1 MAGFEARTPCKFH
14 KKGLCCLGAACR
26 FLHTTK
32 VSSPNVLDT
41 SEKTGCSQVSKF
53 GRHPFLH
60 LVVLYASSDLMVVDY
75 AKDVRETL
83 LAAGIDVFLQTTHG
97 IPTKRETK
105 DIKTGNLAEIVSLSP
120 ADFLVVV
127 GDKNMKQ
134 LTCQAKRKGKL
145 IEMKVEAVVS
155 LIWSSWPQNLTKIIF
170 RIENL
175 NESQTETLLTQ
186 YCGFAVSKEFVE
198 FKKSVEAGESR
209 ETIQRDASS
218 LVPNLLLSVQV
229 LNQIQVQTEVP
240 KETRG
245 KSRNSDYRPNDT
257 CTPNNCIVNELK
269 YFLLQQL
276 FGMTRHTKEL
286 LEPLAIEDP
295 DLTEK
300 FNMLQKLD
308 VVDPTVSALTIR
320 QVFLEEAPTTG
331 SDLTEKQTAEDSE
344 TEQSK
349 MLHKLE
355 LVDRTV
361 SALTIKQL
369 FSEET
374 PSLSSLFSK
383 VYWKSAAG
391 NPKEPNYSLFQQMV
405 EDLGPKEQETTKNDD
420 LGLTLFPSNIYS
432 DLDFQNPNFLQIS
445 KIWEDQNSQNHQ

>member
-1 MAGFEARTPCKFH
+1 
-14 KKGLCCLGAACR
+14 
-26 FLHTTK
+26 
-32 VSSPNVLDT
+32 
-41 SEKTGCSQVSKF
+41 
-53 GRHPFLH
+53 
-60 LVVLYASSDLMVVDY
+60 MVVDY
-75 AKDVRETL
+75 AKDVREIL

-134 LTCQAKRKGKL
+134 GTCQAKRKGKL

-198 FKKSVEAGESR
+198 FKKSVEAQEPRES
-209 ETIQRDASS
+209 ILRDASS
-218 LVPNLLLSVQV
+218 LLPNLLLSVQV

-286 LEPLAIEDP
+286 LESLTIEDS

-331 SDLTEKQTAEDSE
+331 SDLTEKQTAEDSDLA
-344 TEQSK
+344 EQSK

-369 FSEET
+369 FSDEQVPT
-374 PSLSSLFSK
+374 LSSLFSK

-391 NPKEPNYSLFQQMV
+391 SPKEPNYSLFQQMV
-405 EDLGPKEQETTKNDD
+405 DDLGSKEQGNKHNDD
-420 LGLTLFPSNIYS
+420 LGLTLFPSNIYAT